1 MNSKHQSCWFNLRFL
16 PSLSITCGMELL
28 LLNHKT
34 TVHRERQLEEHLF
47 KVHGHSIQG
56 IFFTKKY
63 TMTKIKSLLQIM
75 TTQLDRIILIY
86 KRTLFCDCSVFLSYC
101 EILNHERQYLFKF
114 PIVLKCKKKKQPQV
128 KPFSNSHGRL
138 IKNLQ

>member
-34 TVHRERQLEEHLF
+34 IVHRERKLEEHLF
-47 KVHGHSIQG
+47 KVPGHSIQS
-56 IFFTKKY
+56 ILFTKKY

-75 TTQLDRIILIY
+75 TTQLDCRIFIY
-86 KRTLFCDCSVFLSYC
+86 KNKLFLWFQRFLFVLRNIESRAPIFVQCSYC
-101 EILNHERQYLFKF
+101 YEMW
-114 PIVLKCKKKKQPQV
+114 KKL
-128 KPFSNSHGRL
+128 R
-138 IKNLQ
+138 KNCE

>member
-34 TVHRERQLEEHLF
+34 TVHRERKLEEHLF
-47 KVHGHSIQG
+47 KVPGHSIHS

-75 TTQLDRIILIY
+75 TTQLDCRIFIY
-86 KRTLFCDCSVFLSYC
+86 KNKLYFVIPAFFIRIAKYWITSADICSMFL
-101 EILNHERQYLFKF
+101 LLWNVK
-114 PIVLKCKKKKQPQV
+114 KTKKKLRV
-128 KPFSNSHGRL
+128 VPFSNSHGRFY
-138 IKNLQ
+138 